1 MKEQT
6 SHGSSKLPSTE
17 QSNEHCAAKES
28 GDLSGGRGGWRDV
41 NFIHPLRERYSF
53 IKKKKNK
60 KEERRGSR
68 AGFAAYPNA
77 IAFSKTLSSSLTN
90 TLFRLSG
97 VRSPIPRTG
106 HEDEVQNGFGMATR
120 GASPR

>member
-6 SHGSSKLPSTE
+6 SHDSSKLPSAE

-28 GDLSGGRGGWRDV
+28 GDLLGGRGSWRDV
-41 NFIHPLRERYSF
+41 IFIHLLWKRYSF
-53 IKKKKNK
+53 KKKTK
-60 KEERRGSR
+60 KKERRGSR

>member
-6 SHGSSKLPSTE
+6 SHVSSKLPSTE

-41 NFIHPLRERYSF
+41 NFILPLRERYSF
-53 IKKKKNK
+53 KKKKPRK
-60 KEERRGSR
+60 KERRGSW

-90 TLFRLSG
+90 ILFRLSG
-97 VRSPIPRTG
+97 VRSPIPATG